1 MASSFNLNPGTQSG
15 AGAFGQV
22 PGSLS
27 DPNSTFQQLS
37 QIPGFSG
44 LSSSAIGDT
53 QSQLNGSLSPQTQNL
68 LQNKAASLG
77 VSMGQPGGGTASTG
91 NTFTT
96 QNLLD
101 NLGITSEQLQNQ
113 GLSNFN
119 TLSSTTGQQ
128 QLSPELQSSIQEQNA
143 VNAATPNPAAAQSEA
158 LSLYQQYM
166 ALANP
171 QNQNQT
177 QFQKASAAG
186 GGDAFLPAG
195 STDWRAGSGFSP
207 QT

>member
-1 MASSFNLNPGTQSG
+1 MASSFSLNPAPQSG
-15 AGAFGQV
+15 AGAAGLV
-22 PGSLS
+22 PGNLTA
-27 DPNSTFQQLS
+27 PNSTYQQLS

-77 VSMGQPGGGTASTG
+77 VSMGQAGGQGATG

-158 LSLYQQYM
+158 LSLYQQYLS
-166 ALANP
+166 LANP
-171 QNQNQT
+171 KAPQS
-177 QFQKASAAG
+177 QFQQASAAG

-195 STDWRAGSGFSP
+195 STDWKSGTGFSP
-207 QT
+207 SI

>member
-1 MASSFNLNPGTQSG
+1 MASSFSLNVAPQSG
-15 AGAFGQV
+15 AGAFGAV
-22 PGSLS
+22 PGNLTA
-27 DPNSTFQQLS
+27 PNSTYQQLS

-119 TLSSTTGQQ
+119 QLSSTTGQQ

-158 LSLYQQYM
+158 LSLYQQYLS
-166 ALANP
+166 LANP
-171 QNQNQT
+171 KAPQS
-177 QFQKASAAG
+177 QFQQASAAG
-186 GGDAFLPAG
+186 GGNAFLPAG

-207 QT
+207 ET

>member
-1 MASSFNLNPGTQSG
+1 MASSFNISPTPQSG
-15 AGAFGQV
+15 SGAYGSV
-22 PGSLS
+22 PGNLSLV
-27 DPNSTFQQLS
+27 PSTYQQL
-37 QIPGFSG
+37 QNIPGYGG
-44 LSSSAIGDT
+44 LTSSAVGDIG
-53 QSQLNGSLSPQTQNL
+53 SELNGSISPGTQNL

-77 VSMGQPGGGTASTG
+77 VSMGQPGGGVANPG

-101 NLGITSEQLQNQ
+101 NLGITSEQLQGQ
-113 GLSNFN
+113 GLNSLNQF
-119 TLSSTTGQQ
+119 SGTTGAQ
-128 QLSPELQSSIQEQNA
+128 QLSPELESGIQEQNA

-166 ALANP
+166 AMANP

-177 QFQKASAAG
+177 QFQKASAQG

-207 QT
+207 QS

>member
-1 MASSFNLNPGTQSG
+1 MASSFNIAPQPQSG
-15 AGAFGQV
+15 AGAFGAV
-22 PGSLS
+22 PGNLS
-27 DPNSTFQQLS
+27 NPNSTYQQLS

-77 VSMGQPGGGTASTG
+77 VSMGQAGGQGATG

-119 TLSSTTGQQ
+119 QLSSTTGQQ

-166 ALANP
+166 AMANP
-171 QNQNQT
+171 KAPQS
-177 QFQKASAAG
+177 QFQQASAAG

-207 QT
+207 ET

>member
-1 MASSFNLNPGTQSG
+1 MASSFNIAPQPQSG
-15 AGAFGQV
+15 AGAFGAV
-22 PGSLS
+22 PGNLS
-27 DPNSTFQQLS
+27 NPNSTYQQLS

-77 VSMGQPGGGTASTG
+77 VSMGQAGGQGATG

-143 VNAATPNPAAAQSEA
+143 VNAASPNPAAAQSEA
-158 LSLYQQYM
+158 LSLYQQY
-166 ALANP
+166 LNLSNP

-177 QFQKASAAG
+177 QFQQASTAG

-195 STDWRAGSGFSP
+195 SNDWRAGSGFNP
-207 QT
+207 ET

>member
-1 MASSFNLNPGTQSG
+1 MASSFNIAPQPQSG
-15 AGAFGQV
+15 AGAFGAV
-22 PGSLS
+22 PGDLS
-27 DPNSTFQQLS
+27 NPNSTYQQLS
-37 QIPGFSG
+37 AIPGFSG

-77 VSMGQPGGGTASTG
+77 VSMGQAGGQGATG

-119 TLSSTTGQQ
+119 QLSSTTGNQ

-166 ALANP
+166 AMANP
-171 QNQNQT
+171 KAPQS
-177 QFQKASAAG
+177 QFQQATAAG
-186 GGDAFLPAG
+186 GGNAFLPAG

-207 QT
+207 ET

>member
-1 MASSFNLNPGTQSG
+1 MPSSFNIAPQPQAG
-15 AGAFGQV
+15 AGAFGAV
-22 PGSLS
+22 PGNLS
-27 DPNSTFQQLS
+27 NPNSTFQQLQ

-44 LSSSAIGDT
+44 LSTSAIGDT
-53 QSQLNGSLSPQTQNL
+53 QSQLNSSLSPQTQNL

-195 STDWRAGSGFSP
+195 STDWRPGSGFSP